1 MTDKHQ
7 NTEPL
12 LSKQTLLPASLTK
25 LAKKVISQN
34 RAIGN
39 KIAIAE
45 SCTGGLVA
53 ASLTEIPGSSE
64 VLDRA
69 FITYSNDAK
78 IECLKVDQKI
88 IDLSGAVSISC
99 VSAMAQ
105 GALKRSS
112 ADIAVAIS
120 GVAGPG
126 GGTEQRPVGT
136 VVFARATR
144 SDIQPLAELKKFNQK
159 DRSSIRFEATLYALK
174 LLLP

>member
-69 FITYSNDAK
+69 FITYSNEAK

-88 IDLSGAVSISC
+88 IDPILNDSSWEPILSKSKIHIEPLHSIF
-99 VSAMAQ
+99 
-105 GALKRSS
+105 
-112 ADIAVAIS
+112 I
-120 GVAGPG
+120 
-126 GGTEQRPVGT
+126 
-136 VVFARATR
+136 
-144 SDIQPLAELKKFNQK
+144 KFRGCN
-159 DRSSIRFEATLYALK
+159 IH
-174 LLLP
+174 P